1 VLLSW
6 AVSCASYELLD
17 DGTANIYNAGF
28 DTYRVESLP
37 VPLELTILTRLLMLE
52 DEEAEI
58 EVHVLGPDTAP
69 LGSLT
74 HPITADPGPNH
85 RPGYS
90 VSQIEVLELAFLAR
104 TTGVYS
110 VELYVDHNPDQPQAY
125 EHRRSLFFNVREG
138 LPTEA

>member
-1 VLLSW
+1 M
-6 AVSCASYELLD
+6 SCASYELLD

-28 DTYRVESLP
+28 DTFRVESLP
-37 VPLELTILTRLLMLE
+37 VPLELTILTRLLLLE
-52 DEEAEI
+52 DEESEI
-58 EVHVLGPDTAP
+58 EVHVLGPDTAA

-74 HPITADPGPNH
+74 HPIAAEPGPNH

-110 VELYVDHNPDQPQAY
+110 VELYVDHDPHRPRSD

-138 LPTEA
+138 LPADS